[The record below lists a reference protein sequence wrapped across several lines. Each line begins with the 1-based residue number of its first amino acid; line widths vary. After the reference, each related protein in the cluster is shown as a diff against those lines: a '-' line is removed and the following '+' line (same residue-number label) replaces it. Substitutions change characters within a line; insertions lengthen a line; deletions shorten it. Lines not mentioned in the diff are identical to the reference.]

1 MEMEKEEGQASGSSH
16 VEDGCSLLP
25 LLHSQTSQWLDTTLS
40 DADAAMLQMLRL
52 VEDDG
57 EEFVAERAEVYYHW
71 RPELAEMLKVWHGC
85 YCSLVRSYAEL
96 RSLYAEAITSS
107 GSASASSS
115 SSNRASKLGRRPGSA
130 EDRFEAW
137 KSEFLVLTGEELLK
151 MCSLVQEALIRRN
164 EEKGEKIEALVQML
178 GSREAELMRRH
189 EEEKKKNEKLASRI
203 KELKNENAE
212 LKKRLAAH
220 GEAGRRRGRG
230 RGPEEGSWLWKLRG
244 FIVKNIL
251 RMCWFS

>member
-1 MEMEKEEGQASGSSH
+1 
-16 VEDGCSLLP
+16 
-25 LLHSQTSQWLDTTLS
+25 
-40 DADAAMLQMLRL
+40 MLQMLRL

-71 RPELAEMLKVWHGC
+71 RPELAEMLKVWHRC
-85 YCSLVRSYAEL
+85 YCALVRSYAEL
-96 RSLYAEAITSS
+96 RSLYAEAITSP

-115 SSNRASKLGRRPGSA
+115 SSNRAKHAESQLGRRPGKP
-130 EDRFEAW
+130 DCRFEAW

-203 KELKNENAE
+203 KELKKENAE
-212 LKKRLAAH
+212 LKNSLAAH
-220 GEAGRRRGRG
+220 GEAGRQRG